1 MRHILYDLY
10 QARIMGRDKLG
21 YSIVDET
28 ANILWATLQSH
39 ELMAEFSKNEIKRYP
54 YVTYMFFRF
63 LTTDKI
69 SEPLQD
75 IYQVKRDIKV
85 MSTKSD
91 RHHGRLA
98 NIEEL
103 GKPVG
108 WVL

>member
-1 MRHILYDLY
+1 
-10 QARIMGRDKLG
+10 
-21 YSIVDET
+21 
-28 ANILWATLQSH
+28 
-39 ELMAEFSKNEIKRYP
+39 MAEFSKNEIKRYP
-54 YVTYMFFRF
+54 YVTYMFVQF

-98 NIEEL
+98 NIES
-103 GKPVG
+103 
-108 WVL
+108 